1 MPSNDVFANVRDGMV
16 AMQNERHRVKKE
28 RQKRI
33 PELKAESHQVCAKAD
48 EIRAQANQFMADAHK
63 ANAKIKAESHQVRA
77 NANQFM
83 ADAHAANAVLKA
95 HVCQFRAEVNR
106 MVGAYAQVS
115 RERAAAWKQTLNA
128 VRGRKPGRVHPGA
141 PGRRG

>member
-1 MPSNDVFANVRDGMV
+1 MPSNSNDVYANVRQEME
-16 AMQNERHRVKKE
+16 AMQEERHRVKEE

-33 PELKAESHQVCAKAD
+33 PELKAESHQIRAQAD
-48 EIRAQANQFMADAHK
+48 QIRAQANQFMTDAHK
-63 ANAKIKAESHQVRA
+63 ANAG
-77 NANQFM
+77 
-83 ADAHAANAVLKA
+83 LKA
-95 HVCQFRAEVNR
+95 HVSQFRAEVNR

>member
-1 MPSNDVFANVRDGMV
+1 MPSNDVFANVRQEIE
-16 AMQNERHRVKKE
+16 AMQEERHRVKEE

-33 PELKAESHQVCAKAD
+33 PELKAESHQ
-48 EIRAQANQFMADAHK
+48 IRAQANQFMT
-63 ANAKIKAESHQVRA
+63 
-77 NANQFM
+77 
-83 ADAHAANAVLKA
+83 DAHAANAQIKA